1 MRLHSLTLTSKVD
14 FIQKYWIF
22 NTKYL
27 LFFYHPSAACQEGNI
42 APEKIFIYLFYLVKS
57 DGWSHT
63 VASYSLER
71 FIHFAARFPK
81 SRNAV

>member
-57 DGWSHT
+57 DG
-63 VASYSLER
+63 
-71 FIHFAARFPK
+71 
-81 SRNAV
+81 